1 MAQRSSTLLTLN
13 CDTRLTHTECA
24 WHNASDLQ
32 LQIIDR
38 RSRAGTKR
46 LSPSISQT
54 NQPISLSKWPIS
66 RLHINAKTKDS
77 LRIFAGT
84 DAHKVVKF
92 LDSLQELE
100 QHLSE
105 LPFPVHY
112 CLILLGGLP
121 SHPKRAFLVDFVGS
135 SPQDTFTDEAVI
147 SPSTPNRS
155 EPIFSDFFRSFVQH
169 PFYQLLMEGAPP
181 TRTFFYFYMP
191 TNYESKWFLPRPNFR
206 LFRKCPVYVLQI
218 LTDSKHS
225 MILDD
230 LEADRCLLDINKIL
244 YGESSDR
251 MWYASP
257 VSVEGFRGGVV

>member
-1 MAQRSSTLLTLN
+1 MPNVLGAMHQISN
-13 CDTRLTHTECA
+13 C
-24 WHNASDLQ
+24 
-32 LQIIDR
+32 
-38 RSRAGTKR
+38 R
-46 LSPSISQT
+46 LSIGDQGLAPNDCLRLFHKLT
-54 NQPISLSKWPIS
+54 NLFLYQSGQFPDFTLMQKP
-66 RLHINAKTKDS
+66 KTAYEY
-77 LRIFAGT
+77 LRSCKET

-100 QHLSE
+100 QHMSE

-135 SPQDTFTDEAVI
+135 SSPDTFADEVI
-147 SPSTPNRS
+147 ATPSTPNRS

-169 PFYQLLMEGAPP
+169 PFYQLLMEGVPP

-191 TNYESKWFLPRPNFR
+191 TTYESKWFLPRPNFR

-225 MILDD
+225 MIIDD
-230 LEADRCLLDINKIL
+230 LEADRCLLDINEIL